1 MDKSTSESFKNTNQ
15 SKKHHTHSESLK
27 IISSPKLLKA
37 YAKNAQIASK
47 FMPSPELL
55 KVWNSA
61 MALYKSLDIAH
72 LNALNKQI
80 ASLPK
85 TDFQKIKNMIYENRS
100 QIYDAVQTNIETI
113 SPNVEQSDQDNIDE
127 TLIMSEQV
135 TELINTIDNSVE
147 FSQPDSDKQI
157 HIKKSDTDYPKI
169 TSIIFSII
177 SFLVTLA
184 AFSYDVYQSNATTK
198 LLEKNHSEQMQ
209 ATYNQTEQLEN
220 LNEAIAKISQLL
232 EQIEEKT
239 SSNQNKD

>member
-61 MALYKSLDIAH
+61 IALNKSLDIAH

-135 TELINTIDNSVE
+135 AELINTIDKSIN
-147 FSQPDSDKQI
+147 FPQPDSNKQL
-157 HIKKSDTDYPKI
+157 HIKKSHTDYFKVIELILTIGSLILALYGIHQNNDTTELLKKI
-169 TSIIFSII
+169 HFERMQEEQI
-177 SFLVTLA
+177 
-184 AFSYDVYQSNATTK
+184 QTK
-198 LLEKNHSEQMQ
+198 LLEKIVNS
-209 ATYNQTEQLEN
+209 
-220 LNEAIAKISQLL
+220 KDRSV
-232 EQIEEKT
+232 
-239 SSNQNKD
+239 SSNTPSTPHKD

>member
-1 MDKSTSESFKNTNQ
+1 MDKFVSEYLENAIQFVNSPIFPQLIK
-15 SKKHHTHSESLK
+15 SL
-27 IISSPKLLKA
+27 
-37 YAKNAQIASK
+37 
-47 FMPSPELL
+47 PSPETM
-55 KVWNSA
+55 KTVIHNAS
-61 MALYKSLDIAH
+61 MASKLTLSPEVIKTLHNISLDIAQ
-72 LNALNKQI
+72 LSTAFQKI
-80 ASLPK
+80 DSLPK
-85 TDFQKIKNMIYENRS
+85 ADFQKIKNIVCENHS
-100 QIYDAVQTNIETI
+100 QIYDAVHDTMETV
-113 SPNVEQSDQDNIDE
+113 SSSTGQAVPDNNDE
-127 TLIMSEQV
+127 TLIMPEQV
-135 TELINTIDNSVE
+135 AELVNTVDDSLK
-147 FSQPDSDKQI
+147 FSEPDSNKQV

-169 TSIIFSII
+169 ISILVSII